1 MSADV
6 FLSCLHD
13 PRTEAQRRK
22 KQAIRKMAKGPPRQI
37 MLTITGIAFAH
48 VSTTNVNAQM
58 ITIDA
63 LLITSL

>member
-22 KQAIRKMAKGPPRQI
+22 KQAIRKMAE
-37 MLTITGIAFAH
+37 GIAFAH